1 MDNETFDAS
10 KLIKNQPWIDRA
22 LENIAPTWALK
33 RLEARV
39 QKSLFEYN
47 AARTNRL
54 YAPKQYGQP
63 AESTQN
69 QRDRVVMMWEA
80 RDLVENSPEAREV
93 SRKFGLYLTPHEYSP
108 TTGDRDYNQTVS
120 DYFHEWCKHCDVTG
134 RHSFKKLVQ
143 LAAEERPV
151 DGDCGFVIRRAGDGL
166 KLQLV
171 PATRI
176 GNPNSA
182 AVESNNYFQGIITD
196 DFGQPIAY
204 RIYRVDR
211 NGVYFGAEDI
221 PANQF
226 AHYFDPFRVD
236 QYRGITDFH
245 SAIQTV
251 RMLHDIL
258 QAEKAGVR
266 FSSQQAALIFNDRG
280 VANPR
285 NLFQPNPALSLPSG
299 QQQKNELTEVG
310 MIRYFQNSD
319 RVEVMPSRPS
329 QAFTGFV
336 QHLMHEIALGIGV
349 PEGVLFGTQD
359 YKGPSVRAEFA
370 AADRVFT
377 RQQGVLTDKVLDP
390 IKDAVILDAIARGEI
405 PPPTLLAGETMVQ
418 ALRRATKG
426 EWRFPAKL
434 SIDVGRES
442 AANMN
447 ENRQGAKS
455 LQEIAA
461 EEGTDAFSRLEQI
474 AIEAGFVKELATKYG
489 VPETAIRLTTNQLPS
504 TPAAAAA
511 AGDAVGTSAAEAQ
524 KASATASTSGA
535 ITDAAI
541 IAGVESFPDVSADL
555 VPLNGAQISAVLSIL
570 ENLRAGDLTA
580 EAAETLMIS
589 AGMAQESAKKVSGSV
604 ANLPKQPTKISAES
618 MHKRIQLARLS
629 SSATEDSNLVTI
641 DFATNTYIPT
651 VAIAN
656 NAKRALEIREK
667 KPASQR
673 GMTSVGIARARDL
686 MNRRPLSEDTVR
698 RMKAYFDRH
707 EADKQGDTWDEQGKG
722 WQAWNGWGGDEG
734 YSWAT
739 AIVERL
745 NKQADSK
752 ELKAASSEV
761 RQSFA
766 ALQPPEPEEWLDAVQ
781 NYRKK
786 QNGRVDEIKLS
797 IIGEKSIVELSKVS
811 KKEFIIPTP
820 DVGEKSDAFM
830 GRCMSNP
837 TMLAEYPDESQRA
850 AVCNA
855 QIGLE
860 KKAMTE
866 GDQCPVET
874 QDIKANLANRQKAV
888 NIANYGPANPQLPNA
903 DYWTAKAAQFK
914 TSINEAKT
922 MRCGNCAAFN
932 VSPRIKDCIN
942 KGIGADASEVEKA
955 GELGYCEFFDFK
967 CAAKR
972 TCDAWVVGGPIKSES
987 K

>member
-1 MDNETFDAS
+1 MENETFDAS
-10 KLIKNQPWIDRA
+10 KLIKNQPWLDRA

-120 DYFHEWCKHCDVTG
+120 DYFHEWCKNCDVTN
-134 RHSFKKLVQ
+134 RHSFKKLIQ
-143 LAAEERPV
+143 LSAEERPV

-196 DFGQPIAY
+196 DFGQPVAY

-226 AHYFDPFRVD
+226 CHYFDPFRVD

-336 QHLMHEIALGIGV
+336 QHLMHEIALGVGV

-405 PPPTLLAGETMVQ
+405 APPTLLAGETMVQ

-474 AIEAGFVKELATKYG
+474 AIEAGFIKELSTKYG
-489 VPETAIRLTTNQLPS
+489 VPETAIRMVTQQLPANAAMAS
-504 TPAAAAA
+504 SLGVNVTQDAVDATIAAATKP
-511 AGDAVGTSAAEAQ
+511 DAVSAP
-524 KASATASTSGA
+524 
-535 ITDAAI
+535 
-541 IAGVESFPDVSADL
+541 VEPTQ
-555 VPLNGAQISAVLSIL
+555 QIQN
-570 ENLRAGDLTA
+570 E
-580 EAAETLMIS
+580 
-589 AGMAQESAKKVSGSV
+589 
-604 ANLPKQPTKISAES
+604 
-618 MHKRIQLARLS
+618 
-629 SSATEDSNLVTI
+629 SNLVTI

-651 VAIAN
+651 VAIAD
-656 NAKRALEIREK
+656 NAKRALEVRDK

-673 GMTSVGIARARDL
+673 GMTSVGLARARDL
-686 MNRRPLSEDTVR
+686 MNRRPQSEDTVR
-698 RMKAYFDRH
+698 RMKAFFDRH
-707 EADKQGDTWDEQGKG
+707 EADKQGETWDEQGKG

-752 ELKAASSEV
+752 ELKAASTEV
-761 RQSFA
+761 RQSFS

-811 KKEFIIPTP
+811 KKEFVIPAP
-820 DVGEKSDAFM
+820 NVGEKSDAFM

-837 TMLAEYPDESQRA
+837 TMLSEYPNESQRA

-860 KKAMTE
+860 KKAMAE

-874 QDIKANLANRQKAV
+874 QDIKANLENRQKAV
-888 NIANYGPANPQLPNA
+888 DVAHYGPANPQLPNA

-914 TSINEAKT
+914 TSIAEAKT

-942 KGIGADASEVEKA
+942 KGIGADASEVEQA

-967 CAAKR
+967 CAGKR